1 MPGKKKN
8 ILVADDDEEVLHVL
22 DTMLTTA
29 GYSVTTMIQG
39 EQVLAIKKNLPHL
52 ILLDIW
58 MAGIDGR
65 EICKH
70 LKDQSSTKHI
80 PVIFI
85 SANRDTEEIATYAG
99 ADDFIYKPFDMD
111 DLLQKVAKYL
121 NKKNLKKR

>member
-22 DTMLTTA
+22 DMMLKTA
-29 GYSVTTMIQG
+29 GYSVTVMTRG
-39 EQVLAIKKNLPHL
+39 EEVLAIKKDLPDL

-65 EICKH
+65 KICKH

-85 SANRDTEEIATYAG
+85 SANKDTEVMATHAG

-121 NKKNLKKR
+121 RKKNLSKR

>member
-1 MPGKKKN
+1 MPGKKKK
-8 ILVADDDEEVLHVL
+8 ILVADDDDEVLHVL

-29 GYSVTTMIQG
+29 GYSVTTMTQG
-39 EQVLAIKKNLPHL
+39 EEVLAIKKDLPDL

-65 EICKH
+65 KICKH
-70 LKDQSSTKHI
+70 LKGRSSTKHI

-85 SANRDTEEIATYAG
+85 SANKDTEVIATHAG

-121 NKKNLKKR
+121 KKKKS